1 MDRSNLGLVSYHP
14 ATQKQKMIST
24 SLFIEVSSLIC
35 DQKGK
40 IWVGAENR
48 LFAWS
53 IAEEKM
59 ALFGETDGAVPNEYF
74 PEARLL
80 SQKGDIY
87 MEGSKDCF
95 ILMVSYH

>member
-1 MDRSNLGLVSYHP
+1 
-14 ATQKQKMIST
+14 MIST
-24 SLFIEVSSLIC
+24 SLFTEVSSLIC

-59 ALFGETDGAVPNEYF
+59 ALFSETDGAVPNEYF

-80 SQKGDIY
+80 SLKVTFIW
-87 MEGSKDCF
+87 EGLKDCF
-95 ILMVSYH
+95 ILTVNYHWKYESAIDNYQI